1 MSRSGRR
8 GGLPLTSSRA
18 AARCVTSVTRL
29 TTTAHA
35 TKRSARSACV
45 VLPNPKRSGFV
56 GGDASYRVFGARHVP
71 AMALVGRV
79 GKVGRARQ
87 GQLRRLIPA

>member
-8 GGLPLTSSRA
+8 GGLLLTSSRA

-35 TKRSARSACV
+35 TKRSARPACV
-45 VLPNPKRSGFV
+45 VLPNQNRSGFV
-56 GGDASYRVFGARHVP
+56 GGDATYQVFGARHVP
-71 AMALVGRV
+71 AMALVER
-79 GKVGRARQ
+79 VGRARQ